1 MLAMPPPELNPPR
14 RALLHNGRMREL
26 YKRAAITQEFK
37 DRISDRF

>member
-1 MLAMPPPELNPPR
+1 MLAISPPELSPPR
-14 RALLHNGRMREL
+14 QALLHNGRMREL